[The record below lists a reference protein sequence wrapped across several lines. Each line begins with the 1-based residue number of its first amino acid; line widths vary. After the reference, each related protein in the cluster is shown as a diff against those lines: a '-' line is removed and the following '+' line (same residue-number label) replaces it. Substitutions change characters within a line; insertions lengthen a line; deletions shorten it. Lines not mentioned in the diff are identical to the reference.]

1 MLVVGYRLNR
11 LDKPIFMAG
20 PKPMRTVFG
29 SHHRL
34 DSCGIIFHSPE
45 NPAIASS
52 KKGGGGSVAAP
63 LFFLPKEHNR
73 VTTKLAE
80 ETWEAIEAEI
90 TLGREAFEADLLRIN
105 ARSGHH

>member
-1 MLVVGYRLNR
+1 MKREKR
-11 LDKPIFMAG
+11 IFSVLYH
-20 PKPMRTVFG
+20 T
-29 SHHRL
+29 
-34 DSCGIIFHSPE
+34 PE

-52 KKGGGGSVAAP
+52 KKGGGSVAAP